1 MTPRETHAIAIPAF
15 CAVHSIADVVRRSL
29 EQASSVLVIDDG
41 SHDGTAE
48 AAAAAG
54 ARVVRHDRNRG
65 KGCALRTAFDDLFG
79 AGFEHV
85 VTLDADGQ
93 HLPESIPDLLARAH
107 DGIDLVVGS
116 RDHLFAGMHP
126 IRRTSNACSSYV
138 ISAVA
143 GRTLR
148 DVQSGFRVYSRRLI
162 ETIGFPESRFEAES
176 AAMVRAIRYGFGVAW
191 VPIEL
196 GFVDGRST
204 SHYRPII
211 DSLRIAFAVA
221 RARLETVGCAVESR
235 S

>member
-1 MTPRETHAIAIPAF
+1 MSPGETHAIVIPAF
-15 CAVHSIADVVRRSL
+15 QAARTVGDVVRRSL
-29 EQASSVLVIDDG
+29 EHGSSVLVIDDG
-41 SHDGTAE
+41 STDRTSEVATE
-48 AAAAAG
+48 AG
-54 ARVVRHDRNRG
+54 ARVIRHDRNQG

-79 AGFEHV
+79 SGAEHV

-93 HLPESIPDLLARAH
+93 HLPEMIPALLARAR
-107 DGIDLVVGS
+107 DGDDLVVGS

-126 IRRTSNACSSYV
+126 VRRTSNACSSFV

-162 ETIGFPESRFEAES
+162 ETIGFPEARFEAES
-176 AAMVRAIRYGFGVAW
+176 AAMVRAVRYGFGISW

-204 SHYRPII
+204 SHYRPLV
-211 DSLRIAFAVA
+211 DSLRIAFAVT
-221 RARLETVGCAVESR
+221 RARLETVGCPVESR